1 VISWWGKRPKLLAFS
16 VLSGLVLMLAAL
28 AAMTGFGNGYL
39 PNFLLNAACDMLG
52 GLTVLFLIEP
62 IIRSAAIGIRAHP
75 FMSATRFTQRVADS
89 TEIVRIL
96 DTASKIVRD
105 DAEDGDRLQTA
116 IRHATARGVQ
126 VKVLLMN
133 PSSDASRAR
142 INQLRDRHPDFD
154 LDRMINRTITQLQ
167 RMQRELGELGA
178 KVELRLY
185 SSPVPFILY
194 GADSALLYTIVP
206 NNLLVDDAPQV
217 EVRAE
222 TELGRHLLAGF
233 DTLWD
238 SARGLDELVKVRF
251 AEQPGD
257 VPMLMR
263 HIEHENVVYVVSNRV
278 DRVHE
283 YQDEPRFLLGEDS
296 STVYRAVPVTF
307 GTGLHDWLLDA
318 LQDRYPRSARR
329 RDRRFYRMVKAAE
342 TEHDGG
348 RVLAFQ
354 GLPAVH
360 LTSLIGVANREIRI
374 FDTSSPLLV
383 DAAELQPA
391 AGQSPD
397 PSLGLSQGPGQ
408 DQSQGHG
415 YSTGQAAE
423 LVPGPGQ
430 GQGQAAGP
438 AYDSVFQAVLDALDH
453 GARLKVLLMYP
464 GTNFARLGT
473 DGSCDPHVESRI
485 EQNLRW
491 LNELRAQ
498 SARRDLPADRVQVR
512 LYNLP
517 PSFSVY
523 QVDDTVIAGFMPL
536 ATRSSSATHYSTTLD
551 SPLAG
556 FVLDQFDLLWHQ
568 GPADHVHQL
577 ESLEFLTIEAPRQ
590 SVRILA
596 RTWKSGEEWFVCST
610 RVDDLL
616 DQHGEDLPIVFDRW
630 PDRRWWLPKVLGKVE
645 FNQARDTYVRRFG
658 VVPSDARLRQV
669 VPLR

>member
-1 VISWWGKRPKLLAFS
+1 MWWGKRPKLLAFI
-16 VLSGLVLMLAAL
+16 VLSGLVAMLAAL

-75 FMSATRFTQRVADS
+75 FMSAARFTQRAAAS

-96 DTASKIVRD
+96 DTASKMVRD
-105 DAEDGDRLQTA
+105 DAENGHRLQAA
-116 IRHATARGVQ
+116 IRRAASNGAH
-126 VKVLLMN
+126 VKVLLMS

-142 INQLRDRHPDFD
+142 VAQLRDRHPDFD
-154 LDRMINRTITQLQ
+154 LDRMINGTITQLQ
-167 RMQRELGELGA
+167 RIQRELGELGTR
-178 KVELRLY
+178 VELRLY

-194 GADSALLYTIVP
+194 GTDSALLYTIVP
-206 NNLLVDDAPQV
+206 NSLLVDDAPQV

-222 TELGRHLLAGF
+222 TELGRHLLEGF
-233 DTLWD
+233 DTLWE
-238 SARGLDELVKVRF
+238 SARGLDELIKVRF

-263 HIEHENVVYVVSNRV
+263 HIEHENVLYLVSNRI
-278 DRVHE
+278 DRVYE
-283 YQDEPRFLLGEDS
+283 YQDEPRFLLGDDS
-296 STVYRAVPVTF
+296 STLYRAVPVAF
-307 GTGLHDWLLDA
+307 GTRVHDWLLDA
-318 LQDRYPRSARR
+318 LQDRYPRSVRR

-342 TEHDGG
+342 TEHEDG
-348 RVLAFQ
+348 RLLAFQ
-354 GLPAVH
+354 GLPAIH

-374 FDTSSPLLV
+374 FDTSSALLIADV
-383 DAAELQPA
+383 EQHP
-391 AGQSPD
+391 GGGGS
-397 PSLGLSQGPGQ
+397 GPG
-408 DQSQGHG
+408 GVG
-415 YSTGQAAE
+415 GN
-423 LVPGPGQ
+423 
-430 GQGQAAGP
+430 
-438 AYDSVFQAVLDALDH
+438 SVFQAVLGALDH

-464 GTNFARLGT
+464 GTSFARLGT
-473 DGSCDPHVESRI
+473 DGYCDPHRESLI

-491 LNELRAQ
+491 LTELRAQ
-498 SARRDLPADRVQVR
+498 ALRRSLPTDRVQVR
-512 LYNLP
+512 LYNAP

-523 QVDDTVIAGFMPL
+523 QVDDTVIAGFTPM
-536 ATRSSSATHYSTTLD
+536 ATRSSTATHYSTELD

-556 FVLDQFDLLWHQ
+556 FVLDQFDLLWDQ

-590 SVRILA
+590 SVRIMA
-596 RTWKSGEEWFVCST
+596 RTWKSGEEWFVCSA

-616 DQHGEDLPIVFDRW
+616 DQHGEDLPIAFDRW
-630 PDRRWWLPKVLGKVE
+630 PDSRWWLPKVLGKVE

-658 VVPSDARLRQV
+658 VVPQDARLRQV

>member
-1 VISWWGKRPKLLAFS
+1 MISWWGKRPKVLAFA
-16 VLSGLVLMLAAL
+16 VLSGLVLILAAL
-28 AAMTGFGNGYL
+28 AAMTGFGNNYL

-105 DAEDGDRLQTA
+105 DAENGNRLRAA
-116 IRHATARGVQ
+116 IRRASANGAS

-142 INQLRDRHPDFD
+142 IAQLRDRHPDFD

-167 RMQRELGELGA
+167 RMQRELGEEGSR
-178 KVELRLY
+178 VELRLY

-194 GADSALLYTIVP
+194 GADSALLYSIVP
-206 NNLLVDDAPQV
+206 NSLLVDEAPQV

-222 TELGRHLLAGF
+222 TELGRHLLEGF

-238 SARGLDELVKVRF
+238 SARGLDELIKVRF

-263 HIEHENVVYVVSNRV
+263 HIEHENVRYLASSRI

-283 YQDEPRFLLGEDS
+283 YQDEPRFLLGDDS

-318 LQDRYPRSARR
+318 LQDRYPRSSRR
-329 RDRRFYRMVKAAE
+329 RDRRFYRMVKATEAE
-342 TEHDGG
+342 HEGG

-360 LTSLIGVANREIRI
+360 LTGLIGVASRDIRI

-383 DAAELQPA
+383 DPRPIDPA
-391 AGQSPD
+391 DARPAG
-397 PSLGLSQGPGQ
+397 GR
-408 DQSQGHG
+408 
-415 YSTGQAAE
+415 E
-423 LVPGPGQ
+423 RR
-430 GQGQAAGP
+430 
-438 AYDSVFQAVLDALDH
+438 SVFQAVLDALDH

-464 GTNFARLGT
+464 GTNFARLSA
-473 DGSCDPHVESRI
+473 DGGGDPHVESRI
-485 EQNLRW
+485 EQNLGW
-491 LNELRAQ
+491 LRELRAK
-498 SARRDLPADRVQVR
+498 AVHRGLPLDRVQVR

-523 QVDDTVIAGFMPL
+523 QVDDTVIAGFTPL
-536 ATRSSSATHYSTTLD
+536 AARGSNATHYSTGLD

-556 FVLDQFDLLWHQ
+556 FVLDQFDQLWDQ
-568 GPADHVHQL
+568 GPAEHVHQL

-596 RTWKSGEEWFVCST
+596 RAWKSGEEWFVCST

-630 PDRRWWLPKVLGKVE
+630 PERRWWLPKVLGKVE
-645 FNQARDTYVRRFG
+645 LNQATDTYVRRFG
-658 VVPSDARLRQV
+658 TVLRDANLRQV

>member
-16 VLSGLVLMLAAL
+16 VLSGLVLTLAAL

-62 IIRSAAIGIRAHP
+62 IIRSAATGIRAHP

-116 IRHATARGVQ
+116 IRNATARGVQ

-142 INQLRDRHPDFD
+142 VAQLRDRHPDFD

-167 RMQRELGELGA
+167 RMRRELGELGSQ
-178 KVELRLY
+178 VELRLY

-194 GADSALLYTIVP
+194 GADSSLLYTIVP
-206 NNLLVDDAPQV
+206 NSLLVDDAPQV
-217 EVRAE
+217 EVRAD

-233 DTLWD
+233 DTLWE

-263 HIEHENVVYVVSNRV
+263 HIEHENVVFIVSNRV

-318 LQDRYPRSARR
+318 LQDRYPRSTRR

-342 TEHDGG
+342 TEHEGN

-360 LTSLIGVANREIRI
+360 LTSLIGVASREIRI

-383 DAAELQPA
+383 DAAELQA
-391 AGQSPD
+391 VGGIGPD
-397 PSLGLSQGPGQ
+397 VVLGSGLGR
-408 DQSQGHG
+408 DLGHG
-415 YSTGQAAE
+415 YGYGYGAE
-423 LVPGPGQ
+423 QGTRLVPGPD
-430 GQGQAAGP
+430 QAQNQDAGP
-438 AYDSVFQAVLDALDH
+438 VYDSVFRAVLDALDH

-473 DGSCDPHVESRI
+473 DGSSDPRTESRI

-491 LNELRAQ
+491 LNELRTQ
-498 SARRDLPADRVQVR
+498 SANRGLPADRVQVR

-536 ATRSSSATHYSTTLD
+536 AARSSSATHYSTTLD

-596 RTWKSGEEWFVCST
+596 RAWKSGEEWFVCSA

-630 PDRRWWLPKVLGKVE
+630 PERRWWLPKVLGKVE

>member
-1 VISWWGKRPKLLAFS
+1 VISWWGKRPKILAFA
-16 VLSGLVLMLAAL
+16 VLSGLVAALAAL
-28 AAMTGFGNGYL
+28 AAMTGFGKGYL

-75 FMSATRFTQRVADS
+75 FMSATRFTQRVAAS
-89 TEIVRIL
+89 TSIVRIL

-105 DAEDGDRLQTA
+105 DAENGHRLQAA
-116 IRHATARGVQ
+116 IRHAASNGSH
-126 VKVLLMN
+126 VKVLLMS

-142 INQLRDRHPDFD
+142 VTQLRDRHPEFD
-154 LDRMINRTITQLQ
+154 LDRMINRTITQMQ
-167 RMQRELGELGA
+167 RMQRELGDLGNL
-178 KVELRLY
+178 VELRLY

-206 NNLLVDDAPQV
+206 NSLLVDDAPQV

-222 TELGRHLLAGF
+222 SELGRHLLEGF

-238 SARGLDELVKVRF
+238 SARGLDELIKVRF
-251 AEQPGD
+251 AEQSGD

-263 HIEHENVVYVVSNRV
+263 HIEHENVLYLVSNRI
-278 DRVHE
+278 DRVYE
-283 YQDEPRFLLGEDS
+283 YQDEPRFLLADDS

-307 GTGLHDWLLDA
+307 GTGVHDWLLDA
-318 LQDRYPRSARR
+318 LQDRYPNSVRR

-342 TEHDGG
+342 AGPEDG

-374 FDTSSPLLV
+374 FDTSSALLADDV
-383 DAAELQPA
+383 DQHP
-391 AGQSPD
+391 G
-397 PSLGLSQGPGQ
+397 GGGGGPGGVG
-408 DQSQGHG
+408 S
-415 YSTGQAAE
+415 
-423 LVPGPGQ
+423 
-430 GQGQAAGP
+430 
-438 AYDSVFQAVLDALDH
+438 DSVFQAVLDALDH

-464 GTNFARLGT
+464 GTNFARLNN
-473 DGSCDPHVESRI
+473 DGCCEPRAESQI

-491 LNELRAQ
+491 LKELRSQ
-498 SARRDLPADRVQVR
+498 SAKRGLPTNRVQVR
-512 LYNLP
+512 LYNAP

-523 QVDDTVIAGFMPL
+523 QVDDTVIAGFMPM
-536 ATRSSSATHYSTTLD
+536 AARSSSATHYSTELD

-556 FVLDQFDLLWHQ
+556 FVLDQFDSLWHQ

-596 RTWKSGEEWFVCST
+596 RTWKSGDEWFVCSA

-616 DQHGEDLPIVFDRW
+616 DQHGEDLAIAFDRW
-630 PDRRWWLPKVLGKVE
+630 PDSRWWLPKVLGKVE

-658 VVPSDARLRQV
+658 VVPQDARLRQV

>member
-1 VISWWGKRPKLLAFS
+1 VISWWGKRPKVLAFA
-16 VLSGLVLMLAAL
+16 VLSGLVLMLAGMAAL
-28 AAMTGFGNGYL
+28 TGFGNGYL

-105 DAEDGDRLQTA
+105 DAENGDRLQAA
-116 IRHATARGVQ
+116 IRRAAANGSY

-142 INQLRDRHPDFD
+142 IAQLRDRHPEFD
-154 LDRMINRTITQLQ
+154 LDRMINRTITRFQ
-167 RMQRELGELGA
+167 RMQRELGEHGA
-178 KVELRLY
+178 RVELRLY

-206 NNLLVDDAPQV
+206 NSLLVDEAPQV

-222 TELGRHLLAGF
+222 TELGRHLLDGF
-233 DTLWD
+233 DTLWE
-238 SARGLDELVKVRF
+238 SARGLDELIKVRF

-263 HIEHENVVYVVSNRV
+263 HIEHENVRYLVSSRI
-278 DRVHE
+278 DRVRE
-283 YQDEPRFLLGEDS
+283 YQDEPRFLLGDDS

-307 GTGLHDWLLDA
+307 RTGLHDWLLDA
-318 LQDRYPRSARR
+318 LQDRYPRSSRR
-329 RDRRFYRMVKAAE
+329 RDRHFYRMVKATE
-342 TEHDGG
+342 TEHEGG
-348 RVLAFQ
+348 RLLAFQ

-360 LTSLIGVANREIRI
+360 LTGLIGVASREIRI

-383 DAAELQPA
+383 D
-391 AGQSPD
+391 D
-397 PSLGLSQGPGQ
+397 
-408 DQSQGHG
+408 
-415 YSTGQAAE
+415 
-423 LVPGPGQ
+423 
-430 GQGQAAGP
+430 AGP
-438 AYDSVFQAVLDALDH
+438 QASAGPERRSVFQAVLDALDH

-464 GTNFARLGT
+464 GTNFARLGV
-473 DGSCDPHVESRI
+473 DGGCDPHVESRI
-485 EQNLRW
+485 EQNLAW
-491 LNELRAQ
+491 LKELRAQ
-498 SARRDLPADRVQVR
+498 AVRRGLPLHRVQVR

-523 QVDDTVIAGFMPL
+523 QVDDTVVAGFMPL
-536 ATRSSSATHYSTTLD
+536 AARGSSATHYSTDLE

-556 FVLDQFDLLWHQ
+556 FVLDQFDLLWDQ
-568 GPADHVHQL
+568 GPAEHVHQL

-596 RTWKSGEEWFVCST
+596 RAWKSGEEWFVCST

-645 FNQARDTYVRRFG
+645 LNQATDTYVRRFG
-658 VVPSDARLRQV
+658 TVLRDASLRQV